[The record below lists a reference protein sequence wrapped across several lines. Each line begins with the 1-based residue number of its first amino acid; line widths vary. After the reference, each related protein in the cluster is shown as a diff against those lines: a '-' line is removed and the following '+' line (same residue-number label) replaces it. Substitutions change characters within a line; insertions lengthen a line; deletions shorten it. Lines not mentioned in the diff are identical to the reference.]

1 MKKIFF
7 IVLTFICI
15 HNNAKAENTALKAGK
30 YFTNTIE
37 NIIPIKLFKQF
48 GKKITKFG
56 GKELVLGVAATS
68 LIANGL
74 SDENN
79 KNEEIIQTN
88 NLIKVYAKGQI
99 NLEGIDE
106 SLAKRRALED
116 ALYFASM
123 KAGADVRGFSAID
136 EGSSLNENFLV
147 QPNNKILDY
156 KIIKSFKE
164 NNNYIV
170 EVEAVV
176 GDLDKL
182 DSTCSKRKV
191 LNINEFKG
199 NYIINTSTP
208 SWAYNY
214 INKLLYKVRRH
225 MLNNKSI
232 NYVNHSG
239 KVYDF
244 NYSNFDKSYDYKT
257 LVNGEEI
264 VQNGSYI
271 YIPSFSLKKSKI
283 FPKFNF
289 SDNKSNPNIT
299 QKSDFFDKD
308 VISFN
313 SKIEIFNA
321 ITNTYVT
328 SIEKEYYIPT
338 NIDSNFEMIELLSK
352 KDINFIN
359 NQLDDISLDI
369 YKIIS
374 TKLFCEPIVAE
385 IEVVNNKLQ
394 IPLGLNQGLRV
405 NQLAVLEDDNGVN
418 NITMLSISKLSNNRA
433 TLSPLNSNIK
443 IENFLGKEARF
454 LE

>member
-1 MKKIFF
+1 MKILFF
-7 IVLTFICI
+7 IILIFIC
-15 HNNAKAENTALKAGK
+15 NYSNAKSENTALKAGK
-30 YFTNTIE
+30 FFTKTIE
-37 NIIPIKLFKQF
+37 NIIPVNLFKQV

-56 GKELVLGVAATS
+56 GKEMLLGIAATS
-68 LIANGL
+68 LISDGL
-74 SDENN
+74 SEKTN
-79 KNEEIIQTN
+79 KNEKIIQTN
-88 NLIKVYAKGQI
+88 NLTKVYAKGQI

-106 SLAKRRALED
+106 NLAKRRALED

-170 EVEAVV
+170 EVEAIV
-176 GDLDKL
+176 GDLEKF

-199 NYIINTSTP
+199 SYIINTSTP

-214 INKLLYKVRRH
+214 IDKLLYKVRRQ

-232 NYVNHSG
+232 NYVNHSE
-239 KVYDF
+239 KEYDF

-257 LVNGEEI
+257 LVNGEGK

-271 YIPSFSLKKSKI
+271 YIPSFSIKKSKI

-289 SDNKSNPNIT
+289 SNNQENT
-299 QKSDFFDKD
+299 DFFDKD
-308 VISFN
+308 VISFD

-328 SIEKEYYIPT
+328 SIERKYYIPT
-338 NIDSNFEMIELLSK
+338 NIDSNFQMIELFSK

-359 NQLDDISLDI
+359 NKLDDISLDI
-369 YKIIS
+369 YKTIS
-374 TKLFCEPIVAE
+374 TKLFCEPIVAK
-385 IEVVNNKLQ
+385 IELVNNKLQ
-394 IPLGLNQGLRV
+394 IPLGQKQGLRV
-405 NQLAVLEDDNGVN
+405 NQLAVLEDHNGVN
-418 NITMLSISKLSNNRA
+418 NITMLSISKLSNNTA
-433 TLSPLNSNIK
+433 TLSPLNSKIK
-443 IENFLGKEARF
+443 IDSFLGKEARF